1 MDIGPSELV
10 QMAFVAQQHYR
21 AGKSLVEIADDIDM
35 SRFKVARL
43 LARARETGLVTI
55 RVNTPGTLHADLASR
70 LAKAYGLN
78 RAIVAN
84 TTTDL
89 SPAIRT
95 ELGRITANLLTEI
108 VTESDVL
115 GIASGRTL
123 TAIVDQLDRLAPC
136 DVVQLTG
143 LAGDPSQ
150 TSSDLVRRICEISGG
165 RPYPIYAP
173 LVVSDSQAAEAFK
186 RQPSIQ
192 ATFQRMSRVT
202 KAVLAVGSWE
212 PPESQLSDALSGEE
226 RAELLA
232 RGVRAEI
239 SATLLDERGQR
250 VPALEGRTLA
260 IDIDQ
265 LRDIPEVIVVAGG
278 AKKTEALR
286 AALNTGIVTILAT
299 DSHTAQRLLG
309 GAQRVQ

>member
-1 MDIGPSELV
+1 MNIGPSELV
-10 QMAFVAQQHYR
+10 QMAYVAQQHYR
-21 AGKSLVEIADDIDM
+21 VGKSLVEIADDIDM

-55 RVNTPGTLHADLASR
+55 RVNAPGTLHADLARR
-70 LAKAYGLN
+70 LAAAYGLN

-89 SPAIRT
+89 SPAIRA

-143 LAGDPSQ
+143 MAGDPNQ

-165 RPYPIYAP
+165 RPFPIYAP
-173 LVVSDSQAAEAFK
+173 LVVSDPQAAEAFK
-186 RQPSIQ
+186 RQASVQ

-226 RAELLA
+226 RAELLT

-260 IDIDQ
+260 IDIDA
-265 LRDIPEVIVVAGG
+265 LRNIPEVIVVAGG
-278 AKKTEALR
+278 AQKTDALR

-299 DSHTAQRLLG
+299 DSHTAQRLLD
-309 GAQRVQ
+309 GAPRAR